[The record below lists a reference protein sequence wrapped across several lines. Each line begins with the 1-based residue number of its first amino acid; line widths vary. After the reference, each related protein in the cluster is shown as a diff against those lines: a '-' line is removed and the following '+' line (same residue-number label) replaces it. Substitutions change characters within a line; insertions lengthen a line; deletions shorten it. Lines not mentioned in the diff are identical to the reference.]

1 MTRPSTRPTTERV
14 RDPASTSST
23 DDCHVS
29 PDGFTW
35 TPVPQLMGL
44 NGPVSALGDGI
55 IALGACCPWS

>member
-1 MTRPSTRPTTERV
+1 MRAPKAAEGPNGHR
-14 RDPASTSST
+14 A
-23 DDCHVS
+23 S